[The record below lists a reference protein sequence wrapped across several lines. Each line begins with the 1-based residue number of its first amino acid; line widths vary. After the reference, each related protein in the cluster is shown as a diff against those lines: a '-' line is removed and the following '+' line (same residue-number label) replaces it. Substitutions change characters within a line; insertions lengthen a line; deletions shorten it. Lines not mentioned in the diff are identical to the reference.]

1 MTYQFHPI
9 YKILNMFNIIKL
21 TNIKKIGTP

>member
-1 MTYQFHPI
+1 MTYQFHPM
-9 YKILNMFNIIKL
+9 YKILNILNIIKL

>member
-9 YKILNMFNIIKL
+9 YKILTIFNIIKL
-21 TNIKKIGTP
+21 TSIKKIGTP

>member
-1 MTYQFHPI
+1 MTYQFHPT
-9 YKILNMFNIIKL
+9 YKILNIFNIIKL

>member
-1 MTYQFHPI
+1 MTYQFHPMH
-9 YKILNMFNIIKL
+9 KILNIFNIIKL